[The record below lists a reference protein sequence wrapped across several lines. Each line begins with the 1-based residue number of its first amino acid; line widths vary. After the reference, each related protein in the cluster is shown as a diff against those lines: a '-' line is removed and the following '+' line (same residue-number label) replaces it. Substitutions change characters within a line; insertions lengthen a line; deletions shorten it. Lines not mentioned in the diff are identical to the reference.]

1 MKVNL
6 RGIYLDFYEKIIILP
21 DSLAGLAPEGIGGDQ
36 AVANI
41 PERVGVTFGKTE
53 FPVIKIMA

>member
-1 MKVNL
+1 M
-6 RGIYLDFYEKIIILP
+6 DFYEKIIILP